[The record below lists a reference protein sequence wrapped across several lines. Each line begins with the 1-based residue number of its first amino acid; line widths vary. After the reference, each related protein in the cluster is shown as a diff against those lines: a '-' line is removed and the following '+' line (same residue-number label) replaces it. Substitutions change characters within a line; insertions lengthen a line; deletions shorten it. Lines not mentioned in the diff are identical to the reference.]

1 MYKKLLF
8 ALLISLLGGCISLG
22 SDHKNANAIYVLAD
36 APTPPLNTQ
45 PVLAH
50 TLLIEATHANEYD
63 DHEALVFSRA
73 PHTRGRYKFAHWSEL
88 PSTRFGELLFNRLST
103 ANVYTT
109 VANASGDVI
118 PDRRLVTELLAFY
131 HDANTNPGHVHVVVR
146 AELYDSQHH
155 RLIARQMFEQN
166 TPLTS
171 YDAAGAAAAFNL
183 ATQNVLT
190 DISAWLQAS
199 DTL

>member
-8 ALLISLLGGCISLG
+8 ALIISLLGGCISLG
-22 SDHKNANAIYVLAD
+22 GDQKNANAIYVLAD
-36 APTPPLNTQ
+36 ASALPLNAQ
-45 PVLAH
+45 PALTH
-50 TLLIEATHANEYD
+50 TLLIEATRGNEFD
-63 DHEALVFSRA
+63 NHEALVFSRA

-88 PSTRFGELLFNRLST
+88 PSTRFSELLFNRLST

-109 VANASGDVI
+109 VANASSDVI

-131 HDANTNPGHVHVVVR
+131 HDASTNPGHVHMVVR

-155 RLIARQMFEQN
+155 RLIARRVFEQN
-166 TPLTS
+166 TPLAS
-171 YDAAGAAAAFNL
+171 YDAEGAAAAFNL
-183 ATQNVLT
+183 ATQHILT

-199 DTL
+199 DI